1 MDKELLYRK
10 LNDILD
16 TLESGQFSASKAQLV
31 KLLNEIKNGINDK

>member
-16 TLESGQFSASKAQLV
+16 TLESGQFSASKVQLV
-31 KLLNEIKNGINDK
+31 NLLNEIKYGIYDK